1 MTFNVAQIR
10 FVPTSTGASTT
21 VDDVEMRSEIEI
33 DRPVEQVFAVVAD
46 MSRNPEW
53 QTGMV
58 SCTWTTEPPILVG
71 STYDQVASFM
81 GKEIRTS
88 FAVTEYEAPSRI
100 RIEST
105 VSTFPLDIT
114 RIVEPHGDGSRV
126 VAVIRGEPGGLMKL
140 FAPLMNIQAR
150 RSIRADY
157 ERLKE
162 LLEG

>member
-1 MTFNVAQIR
+1 MEI
-10 FVPTSTGASTT
+10 
-21 VDDVEMRSEIEI
+21 RSEIDI

-58 SCTWTTEPPILVG
+58 SCSWTTEPPILVG

-81 GKEIRTS
+81 GREILTT
-88 FAVTEYEAPSRI
+88 FEVTEFDAPSRI
-100 RIEST
+100 RIESI

-114 RIVEPHGDGSRV
+114 RTVEPRGDGSRV
-126 VAVIRGEPGGLMKL
+126 VAVVRGEPGGLMKL
-140 FAPLMNIQAR
+140 FAPLMTFQAR

-157 ERLKE
+157 QRLKE

>member
-1 MTFNVAQIR
+1 MEI
-10 FVPTSTGASTT
+10 
-21 VDDVEMRSEIEI
+21 RSEIDI

-81 GKEIRTS
+81 GREILTT
-88 FAVTEYEAPSRI
+88 FEVTEFDAPSRI
-100 RIEST
+100 RIESI

-114 RIVEPHGDGSRV
+114 RTVEPRGDGSRV
-126 VAVIRGEPGGLMKL
+126 VAVVRGEPGGLMKL
-140 FAPLMNIQAR
+140 FAPLMAFQAR

-157 ERLKE
+157 QRLKE